1 MYLGSIV
8 EIAKTEELVTNPLHP
23 YSKAL
28 IAAVPVP
35 NPTRKRRTLMI
46 RGEITKPIDLPS
58 GCRFRTRCFDAQQI
72 CSESELDLAEIS
84 SGHEVST
91 WFRHIMVWNCLHG
104 KHSIGLSYSPI
115 RFFDIL
121 YEGCRSKGV

>member
-35 NPTRKRRTLMI
+35 NPTRKRQPLMI

-58 GCRFRTRCFDAQQI
+58 GCRFRTRCLAAQQI
-72 CSESELDLAEIS
+72 CSESEPDLSEIS
-84 SGHEVST
+84 PGHEVAGH
-91 WFRHIMVWNCLHG
+91 FPG
-104 KHSIGLSYSPI
+104 
-115 RFFDIL
+115 
-121 YEGCRSKGV
+121 